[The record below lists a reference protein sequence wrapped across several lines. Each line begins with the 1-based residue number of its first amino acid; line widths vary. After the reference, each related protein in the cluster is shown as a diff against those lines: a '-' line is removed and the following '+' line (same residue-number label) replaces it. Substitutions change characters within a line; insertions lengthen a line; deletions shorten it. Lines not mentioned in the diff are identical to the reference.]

1 MKEVLYKKEYTKYE
15 NIKYKECSPINH
27 MTRFNS
33 EPVPPSD
40 DNIFDFSD
48 TKIFAPE
55 PTKRHPL
62 FLHDSTH
69 NTEEVFSEHFGN
81 PMWSIQKNYFMVVV
95 ERDGDKVAIKTFSGF
110 KSRRAGVQWFK
121 AAKNMDFISVNTK
134 TGDVYVGGIT
144 NYHLKKKCRKRIR
157 RNYFIGE
164 PLNIMM
170 SNIKNNL
177 RGDNDLTSAINAIS
191 VFINEI
197 DHSDNFGTLNF
208 SQRLFKFYLNKRGVK
223 FPNNFHVF
231 IDSWYGPEIK
241 KILKRQDNR
250 MIDAIM
256 VHYNISGKQVKK
268 ALHSCEHLNIAV
280 YKVARDMFG
289 DDWLNQND
297 NLILECLNFKHG
309 LSVPP
314 ESFQNHISN
323 EELKRVFKLFKQMI
337 INKTLDS
344 YTFYDHIRIYTELKS
359 FGETELKWMSSDDSQ
374 SKFREEHLDWSDK
387 LDHYRNGVYSR
398 IYPEY
403 SYDVIQK
410 PIEVGEDTYYPILL
424 DDSENYNQESHLQSN
439 CVKTYIGKC
448 SSIIISIRKDNPT
461 SDNRATIE
469 YLLTKETD
477 KIKIERIQNLG
488 RFNNQLDKEWD
499 DILFKLDEVML
510 YYIEDER
517 FDTVQIKKKCKNG
530 VELDSTS
537 YWNNHGRLLW
547 SQNKISESEKF
558 NNFLDNYF

>member
-15 NIKYKECSPINH
+15 NIKYKECNSINH

-33 EPVPPSD
+33 DSTPTSD
-40 DNIFDFSD
+40 DNIFDFSE
-48 TKIFAPE
+48 TIIFYSE
-55 PTKRHPL
+55 PTKKHPL

-69 NTEEVFSEHFGN
+69 NTEEMFSENFGN
-81 PMWSIQKNYFMVVV
+81 PMWSVSKQYFMVVV
-95 ERDGDKVAIKTFSGF
+95 ERCEDKVTIKTFSGF
-110 KSRRAGVQWFK
+110 KTRRVGVKWFK
-121 AAKNMDFISVNTK
+121 TSKSMEFISVNTK

-144 NYHLKKKCRKRIR
+144 NYHLKKKCKKRIR

-177 RGDNDLTSAINAIS
+177 RGDDDLTSAINAIS

-208 SQRLFKFYLNKRGVK
+208 SQRLFKFYLNKRGIK

-231 IDSWYGPEIK
+231 VDSWCGPEIK
-241 KILKRQDNR
+241 KILKKQDNR

-256 VHYNISGKQVKK
+256 VRNNISGKQVKK

-297 NLILECLNFKHG
+297 NLILECLNFKNG
-309 LSVPP
+309 LSAPP
-314 ESFQNHISN
+314 ESFQNHITN

-337 INKTLDS
+337 IHKTLDS
-344 YTFYDHIRIYTELKS
+344 YTFYDHIRIYSELKS
-359 FGETELKWMSSDDSQ
+359 FGETDLKWMSSDDSQ
-374 SKFREEHLDWSDK
+374 FKFREEHLDWSDK
-387 LDHYRNGVYSR
+387 LEHYRNGTYTR
-398 IYPEY
+398 IYPDY
-403 SYDVIQK
+403 SYELIQT
-410 PIEVGEDTYYPILL
+410 PININNDIYYPVLL
-424 DDSENYNQESHLQSN
+424 DDSHNYNKESTQQSN

-448 SSIIISIRKDNPT
+448 SSIIVSIRKGHID
-461 SDNRATIE
+461 SDERATIE
-469 YLLTKETD
+469 YILTKPSD
-477 KIKIERIQNLG
+477 KLNVERVQSLG
-488 RFNNQLDKEWD
+488 RFNNKLEEKWN

-510 YYIEDER
+510 YYVKDER

-530 VELDSTS
+530 VELNSTS
-537 YWNNHGRLLW
+537 DWNANGRLFW
-547 SQNKISESEKF
+547 TQNKINKTETHH
-558 NNFLDNYF
+558 NFLDNYF

>member
-1 MKEVLYKKEYTKYE
+1 MKT
-15 NIKYKECSPINH
+15 
-27 MTRFNS
+27 
-33 EPVPPSD
+33 
-40 DNIFDFSD
+40 
-48 TKIFAPE
+48 
-55 PTKRHPL
+55 
-62 FLHDSTH
+62 
-69 NTEEVFSEHFGN
+69 
-81 PMWSIQKNYFMVVV
+81 
-95 ERDGDKVAIKTFSGF
+95 
-110 KSRRAGVQWFK
+110 
-121 AAKNMDFISVNTK
+121 
-134 TGDVYVGGIT
+134 
-144 NYHLKKKCRKRIR
+144 
-157 RNYFIGE
+157 
-164 PLNIMM
+164 
-170 SNIKNNL
+170 
-177 RGDNDLTSAINAIS
+177 
-191 VFINEI
+191 

-309 LSVPP
+309 LSAPP

-374 SKFREEHLDWSDK
+374 SKFTEEHLDWSDK

-424 DDSENYNQESHLQSN
+424 DDSENYNQESHQQSN

-448 SSIIISIRKDNPT
+448 SSIIISIRKDNPI

-469 YLLTKETD
+469 YLLTKKTD

-488 RFNNQLDKEWD
+488 RFNNLLDREWD
-499 DILFKLDEVML
+499 NILFKLDEVML

-517 FDTVQIKKKCKNG
+517 FNTVQIKKKCKNG